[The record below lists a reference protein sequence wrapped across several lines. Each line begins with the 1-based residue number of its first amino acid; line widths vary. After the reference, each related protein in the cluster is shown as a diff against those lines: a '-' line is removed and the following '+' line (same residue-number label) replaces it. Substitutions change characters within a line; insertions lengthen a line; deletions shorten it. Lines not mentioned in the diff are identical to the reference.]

1 MPHEKSKG
9 SEANQDNASSAL
21 FRLCALAK
29 YVSAGKSTIM
39 GWVRD
44 GKFPAPLQLSPGV
57 VAWLRSD
64 VDAWLAERPRVTPS
78 VSSVP
83 RKRGRPPKLATV
95 QAVPSDTGATK

>member
-1 MPHEKSKG
+1 MSHGKSKG
-9 SEANQDNASSAL
+9 SEVNQEHSSSAL
-21 FRLCALAK
+21 FRLCALAR

-64 VDAWLAERPRVTPS
+64 VDAWLAERPRVVPS
-78 VSSVP
+78 VADAP
-83 RKRGRPPKLATV
+83 RKRGRPPKLAPV
-95 QAVPSDTGATK
+95 QAAPDAGATK